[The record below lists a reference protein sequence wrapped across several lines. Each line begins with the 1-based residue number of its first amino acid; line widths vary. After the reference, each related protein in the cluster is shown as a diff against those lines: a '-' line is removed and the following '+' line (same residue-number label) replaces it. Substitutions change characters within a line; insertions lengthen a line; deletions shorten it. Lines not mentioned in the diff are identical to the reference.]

1 MGQTSRSARVLQD
14 PLLAQQAGVEAGRRT
29 GVLPHW
35 TAQSSIDR
43 FLAVARQKL
52 GQHFLIRG
60 AVLERI
66 ARAACPDREPLVV
79 EIGPG
84 RGALTTHLLARAD
97 RVIAV
102 EIDRYL
108 AQKLAQ
114 THADEGRLEVVE
126 ANALQ
131 IDLGQWGP
139 AVITGNLPYYA
150 ATAILDRVMGLGPIV
165 RRGVFLAQKE
175 VAERITAS
183 PGSRDY
189 GYLSVSMQLS
199 ADIELLFEVKPAAFH
214 PPPKVDSAVLRFES
228 HDRAAELGIADRPD
242 FLRFVAL
249 CFRQKRKTLR
259 NNLAAQYGAAVDGWP
274 EAALRAEQIGIPA
287 FAAMYRRLVT

>member
-1 MGQTSRSARVLQD
+1 
-14 PLLAQQAGVEAGRRT
+14 
-29 GVLPHW
+29 
-35 TAQSSIDR
+35 
-43 FLAVARQKL
+43 VARQKL
-52 GQHFLIRG
+52 GQHFLVRG
-60 AVLERI
+60 SVLERI

-102 EIDRYL
+102 EIDPYL
-108 AQKLAQ
+108 VQKVQ
-114 THADEGRLEVVE
+114 QVE
-126 ANALQ
+126 PALSPASNLQVIHANALQ
-131 IDLGQWGP
+131 IDLAQWGP

-150 ATAILDRVMGLGPIV
+150 ATAILERVMALGPVV

-175 VAERITAS
+175 VAERIVAP

-199 ADIELLFEVKPAAFH
+199 ADIELLFEVPPAAFH
-214 PPPKVDSAVLRFES
+214 PPPKVDSAVIRFMP
-228 HDRAAELGIADRPD
+228 HNRAAELGIADRSD
-242 FLRFVAL
+242 FLRFVSL

-259 NNLAAQYGAAVDGWP
+259 NNLASHYGAAVDAWP
-274 EAALRAEQIGIPA
+274 EAALRAEQIDIPA
-287 FAAMYRRLVT
+287 FAAMYLRLVT

>member
-1 MGQTSRSARVLQD
+1 
-14 PLLAQQAGVEAGRRT
+14 
-29 GVLPHW
+29 
-35 TAQSSIDR
+35 
-43 FLAVARQKL
+43 VARQKL
-52 GQHFLIRG
+52 GQHFLVRD

-66 ARAACPDREPLVV
+66 ASAACPQREPLVV

-108 AQKLAQ
+108 AQKLAVGQ
-114 THADEGRLEVVE
+114 AVPPASQGRLQVVE

-131 IDLGQWGP
+131 IDLSQWGP
-139 AVITGNLPYYA
+139 ATITGNLPYYA
-150 ATAILDRVMGLGPIV
+150 ATAILERVMALGPVV
-165 RRGVFLAQKE
+165 RRGVFLTQKE
-175 VAERITAS
+175 VARRITAS

-189 GYLSVSMQLS
+189 G
-199 ADIELLFEVKPAAFH
+199 LLFEVPPAAFH
-214 PPPKVDSAVLRFES
+214 PPPKVDSAVLRFVPHS
-228 HDRAAELGIADRPD
+228 RAAELGIADRPD
-242 FLRFVAL
+242 FLRFVGL

-259 NNLAAQYGAAVDGWP
+259 NNLAAQYGAVVDGWP
-274 EAALRAEQIGIPA
+274 EVSMRAEQIGIPM

>member
-1 MGQTSRSARVLQD
+1 
-14 PLLAQQAGVEAGRRT
+14 
-29 GVLPHW
+29 
-35 TAQSSIDR
+35 
-43 FLAVARQKL
+43 VARQKL
-52 GQHFLIRG
+52 GQHFLVRG

-66 ARAACPDREPLVV
+66 ARAACPEREPLVV

-84 RGALTTHLLARAD
+84 RGALTAYLLARAD
-97 RVIAV
+97 RVVAV

-108 AQKLAQ
+108 AQKVGQAVSPACQ
-114 THADEGRLEVVE
+114 GRLEVVA
-126 ANALQ
+126 ANALE

-139 AVITGNLPYYA
+139 ATITGNLPYYA
-150 ATAILDRVMGLGPIV
+150 ATAILERVMALGPVV
-165 RRGVFLAQKE
+165 RRGVFLTQKE
-175 VAERITAS
+175 VAQRITAS

-199 ADIELLFEVKPAAFH
+199 ADIELLFEVPPAAFH
-214 PPPKVDSAVLRFES
+214 PPPKVDSAVLRFAP
-228 HDRAAELGIADRPD
+228 HDRAVELGIPGRAA

-259 NNLAAQYGAAVDGWP
+259 NNLVAQYGAAVDGWP
-274 EAALRAEQIGIPA
+274 EVSMRAEQIDIPM

>member
-1 MGQTSRSARVLQD
+1 V
-14 PLLAQQAGVEAGRRT
+14 P
-29 GVLPHW
+29 
-35 TAQSSIDR
+35 
-43 FLAVARQKL
+43 RQKL

-66 ARAACPDREPLVV
+66 ACAACPDREPLVV

-97 RVIAV
+97 RVVAI

-108 AQKLAQ
+108 AQNLKQRVEQAVSPVDPAL
-114 THADEGRLEVVE
+114 DVVE
-126 ANALQ
+126 ANALE
-131 IDLGQWGP
+131 IDLSQWGP

-150 ATAILDRVMGLGPIV
+150 ATAILERVMALGPIV
-165 RRGVFLAQKE
+165 RRGVFLTQKE
-175 VAERITAS
+175 VAQRITAS
-183 PGSRDY
+183 PGTREY

-214 PPPKVDSAVLRFES
+214 PPPKVDSAVLRFVP
-228 HDRAAELGIADRPD
+228 HNRAAELDIADRPA
-242 FLRFVAL
+242 FLRFVSL

-259 NNLAAQYGAAVDGWP
+259 NNLAAEYGAAVDGWP
-274 EAALRAEQIGIPA
+274 EVSMRAEQIGIPI
-287 FAAMYRRLVT
+287 FAAMYRHLVT

>member
-1 MGQTSRSARVLQD
+1 
-14 PLLAQQAGVEAGRRT
+14 
-29 GVLPHW
+29 
-35 TAQSSIDR
+35 
-43 FLAVARQKL
+43 VARQKL

-66 ARAACPDREPLVV
+66 ARAACPEREPLVV

-97 RVIAV
+97 RVIAI

-108 AQKLAQ
+108 AQRLAQ
-114 THADEGRLEVVE
+114 TLGQAVSPALNLQVIE
-126 ANALQ
+126 ANALE

-150 ATAILDRVMGLGPIV
+150 ATALLDRVIALGSLV
-165 RRGVFLAQKE
+165 RRGVFLTQKE

-214 PPPKVDSAVLRFES
+214 PPPKVDSAVLRFQP
-228 HDRAAELGIADRPD
+228 HDRAAELGIADRAA

-274 EAALRAEQIGIPA
+274 EVSMRAEQIAIPE

>member
-1 MGQTSRSARVLQD
+1 M
-14 PLLAQQAGVEAGRRT
+14 
-29 GVLPHW
+29 
-35 TAQSSIDR
+35 
-43 FLAVARQKL
+43 ARQKL
-52 GQHFLIRG
+52 GQHFLVRD

-66 ARAACPDREPLVV
+66 ASAACPQREPLVV

-108 AQKLAQ
+108 AQKLAVGQ
-114 THADEGRLEVVE
+114 AVPPASQGRLQVVE

-131 IDLGQWGP
+131 IDLSQWGP
-139 AVITGNLPYYA
+139 ATITGNLPYYA
-150 ATAILDRVMGLGPIV
+150 ATAILERVMALGPVV
-165 RRGVFLAQKE
+165 RRGVFLTQKE
-175 VAERITAS
+175 VARRITAS

-199 ADIELLFEVKPAAFH
+199 ADIELLFEVPPAAFH
-214 PPPKVDSAVLRFES
+214 PPPKVDSAVLRFVPHS
-228 HDRAAELGIADRPD
+228 RAAELGIADRPD
-242 FLRFVAL
+242 FLRFVGL

-259 NNLAAQYGAAVDGWP
+259 NNLAAQYGAVVDGWP
-274 EAALRAEQIGIPA
+274 EVSMRAEQLGIPM